1 MRTVEFLLDNTLDSY
16 PQAQSLPAFDP
27 KLLREQRVDAH
38 AQVKDGDDM
47 VARASLWW
55 KDVPVLEGERLGII
69 GHFAARDQGSAALLL
84 TRLANQLEQLGC
96 TLVVGPMDGN
106 TWRRYRFVTDSGR
119 EPAFFL
125 EPENPQAYPGFFLHA
140 GFEPM
145 AQYFSAIVTDLG
157 ARDARIPRTLERLQA
172 GGVQW
177 RPLDLEHIEDELR
190 RIYRLSVQC
199 FNRNFLYTPISEAAF
214 LAQYMAVAPY
224 VQPELTLMAEQGREL
239 LGYLFGIPDLNQA
252 RRGEQID
259 TFIIK
264 TVAVLPG
271 RRSAGLGS
279 VLVAESHRIAEQ
291 RGYRRAIHALMHAS
305 NKSRNISAR
314 YAQTMRRYTLFQRR
328 LGPGR

>member
-1 MRTVEFLLDNTLDSY
+1 
-16 PQAQSLPAFDP
+16 
-27 KLLREQRVDAH
+27 
-38 AQVKDGDDM
+38 
-47 VARASLWW
+47 
-55 KDVPVLEGERLGII
+55 
-69 GHFAARDQGSAALLL
+69 
-84 TRLANQLEQLGC
+84 
-96 TLVVGPMDGN
+96 
-106 TWRRYRFVTDSGR
+106 
-119 EPAFFL
+119 
-125 EPENPQAYPGFFLHA
+125 
-140 GFEPM
+140 
-145 AQYFSAIVTDLG
+145 
-157 ARDARIPRTLERLQA
+157 
-172 GGVQW
+172 
-177 RPLDLEHIEDELR
+177 
-190 RIYRLSVQC
+190 VQC